1 MFGLPGLDP
10 AVRIELAGTVCRVV
24 GKLLHTPTVR
34 IQQLASA
41 AGGKAY
47 ADALRDFFELDPRA
61 TAPSPRR
68 FTARRRSRHALG
80 GGHHDASLSTIR
92 SCRRRPQDGCSAAFS
107 IGVHTADALLYNGI
121 SR

>member
-1 MFGLPGLDP
+1 LIPQCAP
-10 AVRIELAGTVCRVV
+10 ELAGTVCRVV

-41 AGGKAY
+41 DGGKAD
-47 ADALRDFFELDPRA
+47 ADALRDLFELDPRA
-61 TAPSPRR
+61 NAAITTPLH
-68 FTARRRSRHALG
+68 ARRKSRHALG
-80 GGHHDASLSTIR
+80 GGHKDASISTIR
-92 SCRRRPQDGCSAAFS
+92 SCRRRPQDRCSAAFS